1 MLIAVNQCQLFEP
14 HEPLVI
20 LLSTTCTYA
29 LLYLSYWKNPGWVT
43 DQDWIEDY
51 RVSIRL
57 GVHQLTSLLELP
69 QESYLSSYYIYV

>member
-1 MLIAVNQCQLFEP
+1 MLTAVNQCQLFEP

-29 LLYLSYWKNPGWVT
+29 LLYLLCWKNPGWVT

-51 RVSIRL
+51 RDV
-57 GVHQLTSLLELP
+57 
-69 QESYLSSYYIYV
+69 Y

>member
-1 MLIAVNQCQLFEP
+1 MLTVVNQCQLFEP

-29 LLYLSYWKNPGWVT
+29 LLYLLYWKNPGWVT

-51 RVSIRL
+51 RD
-57 GVHQLTSLLELP
+57 E
-69 QESYLSSYYIYV
+69 Y

>member
-1 MLIAVNQCQLFEP
+1 MSYGNYGTALLLINAKLGHTHKSYLQFNQYQLFEP

-29 LLYLSYWKNPGWVT
+29 LLYLLYWKNPGWVT

-51 RVSIRL
+51 RD
-57 GVHQLTSLLELP
+57 E
-69 QESYLSSYYIYV
+69 Y